1 MTTFIQVSH
10 PTEHP
15 GVVRAERVIANV
27 RELSRRASV
36 SSFVLAA
43 LVAAVVVVA
52 NEVVSVWT
60 DGHLLAAW
68 IVMWLIAFSALAL
81 LAVPARRATAGLRGA
96 FARWQVA
103 RRQAADDRVL
113 WAAAMADARVMAD
126 IRQAMD
132 AQPGLVS
139 RLNRA

>member
-1 MTTFIQVSH
+1 MTTFIQVSQ
-10 PTEHP
+10 PAEHP

-27 RELSRRASV
+27 RKLSRGSAV

-43 LVAAVVVVA
+43 FVAAIVVVA

-68 IVMWLIAFSALAL
+68 IVMWVIAFGALAVF
-81 LAVPARRATAGLRGA
+81 AAPARRATIGLRSA

-103 RRQAADDRVL
+103 RRLAADDRRL
-113 WAAAMADARVMAD
+113 WEAALADARVMSD
-126 IRQAMD
+126 IRRAMD

-139 RLNRA
+139 RFI

>member
-10 PTEHP
+10 PTEHS
-15 GVVRAERVIANV
+15 GVARAERVIANV
-27 RELSRRASV
+27 RELSRRTSV

-43 LVAAVVVVA
+43 FVAAVVVVA

-68 IVMWLIAFSALAL
+68 IVMWVIAFGALAL
-81 LAVPARRATAGLRGA
+81 FAAPAHRATASLRGS

-103 RRQAADDRVL
+103 RRQAADDRAL
-113 WAAAMADARVMAD
+113 WDAAMADARVMAD
-126 IRQAMD
+126 IRRVMD

-139 RLNRA
+139 RFI

>member
-1 MTTFIQVSH
+1 MTSFIQVAH

-15 GVVRAERVIANV
+15 GVARAERVIANV

-43 LVAAVVVVA
+43 FVAAVVVVA

-68 IVMWLIAFSALAL
+68 IVMWVIAFGALAL
-81 LAVPARRATAGLRGA
+81 FAAPARRATASLRGA
-96 FARWQVA
+96 FARWQAA
-103 RRQAADDRVL
+103 RRQAAADRVL
-113 WAAAMADARVMAD
+113 WDVAMTDARTMAD

-139 RLNRA
+139 RHL